1 MYTLVLVI
9 CNRIGGLSLLMNS
22 VVTLTDRPQI
32 SMDVEQQNSNN
43 QAQF

>member
-1 MYTLVLVI
+1 
-9 CNRIGGLSLLMNS
+9 MNS

-43 QAQF
+43 QAQFLKTSVQC